1 MLLAEVVEASARVA
15 ATPARSAKIAA
26 LADLL
31 RRLDPDEVEPA
42 VGFLVGEPRQGRI
55 GVGWA
60 TLAGRMAARRQSGSP
75 ATAHPADGSVA
86 GRRTASPTAQGS
98 GDGSSRVTGTIRPEN
113 TEPAAPNAGAAE
125 KGITIGE
132 LDRLLS
138 ELEGTVGPG
147 SVGARAAVLD
157 GLLGRATQ
165 GEVDFIAD
173 LLTGGLRQG
182 ALEGVMAEAVAKAAG
197 VPAAAVRRACMLAG
211 DLGHAAAVALTEG
224 RAGLDAVGLEVLR
237 PIGPMLAST
246 APDVA
251 DAIAG
256 LGLSSVE
263 WKLDGI
269 RLQVHKKG
277 DVVRIFT
284 RNLNDITDRMPEVVA
299 AIQGLPAE
307 QVVLDGEA
315 LTMTDEGRPQPF
327 QEIMSQV
334 GRRQPGT
341 PGVAHPSDGR
351 VAPHFFDCLHLDG
364 EDLLDRPLLERLA
377 ALERVAGPWRIPGE
391 VTDDAEA
398 AATVLRAALAAG
410 HEGVVVKGAQ
420 SPYEAGR
427 RGKSWRKVKVAL
439 TFDLVV
445 LGAEWGHGRRKGWLS
460 NLHLGARD
468 PRTGEFVMVGKTFK
482 GLTDATLAWQTER
495 FLELET
501 HREGITVF
509 VRPEVVAE
517 IALDG
522 VQTSTRYPGGVAL
535 RFARLKTYRSDKTPA
550 EADTIDSIRGMLS
563 SSTTAAPEDPE

>member
-1 MLLAEVVEASARVA
+1 MLLAEVVEASARVK
-15 ATPARSAKIAA
+15 ATPARGAKVAA
-26 LADLL
+26 LAELL
-31 RRLDPDEVEPA
+31 RRLAPEEVEPA

-60 TLAGRMAARRQSGSP
+60 TLAKRVAARRQSVTPES
-75 ATAHPADGSVA
+75 ASVASASAQPADG
-86 GRRTASPTAQGS
+86 R
-98 GDGSSRVTGTIRPEN
+98 
-113 TEPAAPNAGAAE
+113 
-125 KGITIGE
+125 ITITE
-132 LDRLLS
+132 LDRVLD
-138 ELEGTVGPG
+138 ELEVTTGVG
-147 SVGARAAVLD
+147 SVGVRAGLLD
-157 GLLGRATQ
+157 GLLARATP
-165 GEVDFIAD
+165 GEIDFIVD

-182 ALEGVMAEAVAKAAG
+182 ALEGVMAEAVAKAAE

-211 DLGHAAAVALTEG
+211 DLGHAAAVALAEG
-224 RAGLDAVGLEVLR
+224 RPGLDAVGLEVLR
-237 PIGPMLAST
+237 PVQPMLAST

-251 DAIAG
+251 AAIAG

-269 RLQVHKKG
+269 RLQVHKRG
-277 DVVRIFT
+277 DAVRIFT

-299 AIQGLPAE
+299 VIQGLPAE
-307 QVVLDGEA
+307 QLVLDGEA
-315 LTMTDEGRPQPF
+315 LTMTEELRPQSF
-327 QEIMSQV
+327 QDVMSRV
-334 GRRQPGT
+334 GRRSGQPTAAVG
-341 PGVAHPSDGR
+341 A
-351 VAPHFFDCLHLDG
+351 HFFDCLHLDG
-364 EDLLDRPLLERLA
+364 EDLLDRPLLERLG

-391 VTDDAEA
+391 VTDDPIRGEA
-398 AATVLRAALAAG
+398 VLRAALAAG

-427 RGKSWRKVKVAL
+427 RGQSWRKVKVAR

-468 PRTGEFVMVGKTFK
+468 PGTGEFVMVGKTFK

-509 VRPEVVAE
+509 VRPDVVAE

-535 RFARLKTYRSDKTPA
+535 RFARLKTYRSDKNPA
-550 EADTIDSIRGMLS
+550 DADTIDSIRALL
-563 SSTTAAPEDPE
+563 SSTTVEDTE

>member
-1 MLLAEVVEASARVA
+1 MLLSEVVEASARVA
-15 ATPARSAKIAA
+15 ATPARTGKIAA

-31 RRLDPDEVEPA
+31 RRLASEEIEAA

-60 TLAGRMAARRQSGSP
+60 TVAKSVAARRGDRAEPEVPGEPISIIDLDRVLDELEVTIGS
-75 ATAHPADGSVA
+75 GSVA
-86 GRRTASPTAQGS
+86 
-98 GDGSSRVTGTIRPEN
+98 
-113 TEPAAPNAGAAE
+113 
-125 KGITIGE
+125 
-132 LDRLLS
+132 
-138 ELEGTVGPG
+138 
-147 SVGARAAVLD
+147 ARA
-157 GLLGRATQ
+157 GLLDSLLARATPA
-165 GEVDFIAD
+165 ETDFIAD

-182 ALEGVMAEAVAKAAG
+182 ALEGVMAEAVARAAE

-211 DLGHAAAVALTEG
+211 DLGHTAAIALTEG
-224 RAGLDAVGLEVLR
+224 REGLESVGLEVLR

-246 APDVA
+246 APDVTA
-251 DAIAG
+251 AIKE
-256 LGLSSVE
+256 LGLASVE

-269 RLQVHKKG
+269 RLQIHKNG
-277 DVVRIFT
+277 EDVRIFT
-284 RNLNDITDRMPEVVA
+284 RNLNEITDRMPEVVA
-299 AIQGLPAE
+299 VIRGLPAE
-307 QVVLDGEA
+307 QVVLDGEG
-315 LTMTDEGRPQPF
+315 LTMTEDLRPQPF
-327 QEIMSQV
+327 QDVMSRV
-334 GRRQPGT
+334 GRRTGEPTASVG
-341 PGVAHPSDGR
+341 A
-351 VAPHFFDCLHLDG
+351 HFFDCLHLDG

-391 VTDDAEA
+391 VTDDPDA
-398 AATVLRAALAAG
+398 AAEVLHASLAAG
-410 HEGVVVKGAQ
+410 HEGVVVKGAS

-427 RGKSWRKVKVAL
+427 RGKSWRKVKVAR

-482 GLTDATLAWQTER
+482 GLTDATLKWQTER

-509 VRPEVVAE
+509 VRPETVVE

-535 RFARLKTYRSDKTPA
+535 RFARVKAYRSDKSPH
-550 EADTIDSIRGMLS
+550 EADTIDSIRALLTS
-563 SSTTAAPEDPE
+563 SAGAEGPE

>member
-1 MLLAEVVEASARVA
+1 MEVMLLAEVVDVSARVA
-15 ATPARSAKIAA
+15 ATPARTAKIAA

-31 RRLDPDEVEPA
+31 GRLAPDEVEPA

-60 TLAGRMAARRQSGSP
+60 SVRRATLDQRDRAAAGEPSITIGEVDRALTELAATTG
-75 ATAHPADGSVA
+75 DGSVA
-86 GRRTASPTAQGS
+86 
-98 GDGSSRVTGTIRPEN
+98 
-113 TEPAAPNAGAAE
+113 
-125 KGITIGE
+125 
-132 LDRLLS
+132 
-138 ELEGTVGPG
+138 
-147 SVGARAAVLD
+147 ARAALLD
-157 GLLGRATQ
+157 GLLARASRA
-165 GEVDFIAD
+165 EADFVAD

-211 DLGHAAAVALTEG
+211 DLGHAAAVALAEG
-224 RAGLDAVGLEVLR
+224 RPGLEAVGLEVLR
-237 PIGPMLAST
+237 PVQPMLAST
-246 APDVA
+246 AADVA
-251 DAIAG
+251 EAIAG

-263 WKLDGI
+263 WQLDGV
-269 RLQVHKKG
+269 RLQVQKAGG
-277 DVVRIFT
+277 DGRIYT
-284 RNLNDITDRMPEVVA
+284 RNLNDITDRMPEGVEIVR
-299 AIQGLPAE
+299 GLSAE
-307 QVVLDGEA
+307 RVVLDGEA
-315 LTMTDEGRPQPF
+315 LTMSEGARPQPF
-327 QEIMSQV
+327 QDTMSRV
-334 GRRQPGT
+334 GRRSGEPT
-341 PGVAHPSDGR
+341 AT

-364 EDLLDRPLLERLA
+364 DDLLDRPLLDRLA

-391 VTDDAEA
+391 VTDDAA
-398 AATVLRAALAAG
+398 AAEAVLHAALAAG
-410 HEGVVVKGAQ
+410 HEGVVVKGAH

-427 RGKSWRKVKVAL
+427 RGQSWRKVKVAR

-482 GLTDATLAWQTER
+482 GLTDKTLAWQTER

-509 VRPEVVAE
+509 VRPEIVAE

-535 RFARLKTYRSDKTPA
+535 RFARLKTYRSDKSPA
-550 EADTIDSIRGMLS
+550 EADTIDSLRALLTG
-563 SSTTAAPEDPE
+563 STTVEGEA

>member
-1 MLLAEVVEASARVA
+1 MLLAEVVEASTRVKG
-15 ATPARSAKIAA
+15 TPARSGKIAG

-31 RRLDPDEVEPA
+31 RRLGPDEVAPA

-60 TLAGRMAARRQSGSP
+60 TLAKAVATRRAGGGGSR
-75 ATAHPADGSVA
+75 H
-86 GRRTASPTAQGS
+86 
-98 GDGSSRVTGTIRPEN
+98 GSSRESGMIRAEN
-113 TEPAAPNAGAAE
+113 GDTPGER
-125 KGITIGE
+125 ITIGE
-132 LDRLLS
+132 LDRALT
-138 ELEGTVGPG
+138 EMAGTTGAG
-147 SVGARAAVLD
+147 SVGARSQLVD
-157 GLLGRATQ
+157 GLLARATTE
-165 GEVDFIAD
+165 EVDFITD

-182 ALEGVMAEAVAKAAG
+182 ALEGVMAEAVAKAAE
-197 VPAAAVRRACMLAG
+197 VPATAVRRACMLAG
-211 DLGHAAAVALTEG
+211 DLGRTAAIALADG
-224 RAGLDAVGLEVLR
+224 RPGLEAVGLEVLR
-237 PIGPMLAST
+237 PVQPMLAST

-251 DAIAG
+251 AALDDVG
-256 LGLSSVE
+256 LASVE

-269 RLQVHKKG
+269 RLQVHKSG
-277 DVVRIFT
+277 DTVRIFT
-284 RNLNDITDRMPEVVA
+284 RNLNDVTGRMPEVVE
-299 AIQGLPAE
+299 IVRSLPAG

-315 LTMTDEGRPQPF
+315 LTLNDAARPQPF
-327 QEIMSQV
+327 QDVMSRV
-334 GRRQPGT
+334 GRRTGEPAAT
-341 PGVAHPSDGR
+341 V
-351 VAPHFFDCLHLDG
+351 VPHFFDCLHLDG
-364 EDLLDRPLLERLA
+364 DDLLDRPLLERLG

-391 VTDDAEA
+391 VTDDAGA
-398 AATVLRAALAAG
+398 AGEVLRAALAAG
-410 HEGVVVKGAQ
+410 HEGVVVKGAE
-420 SPYEAGR
+420 SRYEAGR
-427 RGKSWRKVKVAL
+427 RGKAWRKVKVAR

-535 RFARLKTYRSDKTPA
+535 RFARLKTYRFDKTPA
-550 EADTIDSIRGMLS
+550 EADTIDSLRAMLS
-563 SSTTAAPEDPE
+563 ATREDGE